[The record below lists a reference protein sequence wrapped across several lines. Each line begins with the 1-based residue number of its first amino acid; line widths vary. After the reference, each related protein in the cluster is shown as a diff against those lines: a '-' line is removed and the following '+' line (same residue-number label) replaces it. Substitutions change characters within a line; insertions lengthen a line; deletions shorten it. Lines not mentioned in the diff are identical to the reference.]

1 MRYDVASKRLVEIGK
16 EAILRWL
23 LDIDVES
30 AELIEEIPRET
41 ISLRRSDF
49 PLLVRDKE
57 GNERVV
63 LIEFQTRWE
72 PKLPLRLLEYLV
84 RFKLKYD
91 LPVFPVVLLFKEHK
105 GASGVYEDESIRFEF
120 RLVKLWEI
128 DGRELVEKGD
138 VRLLPFVPLTRCGR
152 EEVLEADRRIYNSEL
167 ERSIKSDLLTAL
179 AIFAGLK
186 SGELMKE
193 LFERRRDIMIESP
206 AYELIKR
213 EGLEEGIQRGIE
225 IGIERGMLE
234 DAKEMVLRAY
244 RVRFGA
250 VPRDIEEGI
259 SRMRSRATLASLL
272 EVAITCKD
280 PDEFREELKAALGE
294 G

>member
-213 EGLEEGIQRGIE
+213 EGFEEGIQRGIE

>member
-41 ISLRRSDF
+41 VSLRRSDF

-213 EGLEEGIQRGIE
+213 EGFEEGIQRGIE